1 MELFLIEEGT
11 CLERW
16 DNFIFKIIVKCS
28 HLAHWHFNDDK
39 WLSLHPLLALIWPEI
54 VITSDLSLHFLGS
67 HCIDHFKRVKKK
79 HLCSL
84 LETLITWN
92 FEGRKETPLFGIIN
106 LRSCSQRSTLHFL
119 GKQACMTILSPLT
132 TTTIALQCTYTCF
145 VSQSVENSSKLIV
158 IVFQII
164 WYLILE
170 ESPLFSI
177 YTGIK
182 APY

>member
-1 MELFLIEEGT
+1 M
-11 CLERW
+11 
-16 DNFIFKIIVKCS
+16 KCS

-84 LETLITWN
+84 LETMITWN
-92 FEGRKETPLFGIIN
+92 FEERNFEERKETPLFGIIN
-106 LRSCSQRSTLHFL
+106 LISCSQRSSLHFL

-132 TTTIALQCTYTCF
+132 TTTIALQYTYTCF
-145 VSQSVENSSKLIV
+145 VSQSVENSFKFFV
-158 IVFQII
+158 IVFQKV
-164 WYLILE
+164 WYLILKE
-170 ESPLFSI
+170 NTWRRSFLLIDESPSKRAFFWALLRNTF
-177 YTGIK
+177 
-182 APY
+182 